1 MKRRHFVKTM
11 AMSGVAVAAHDL
23 IGELLAQTPQGR
35 VLESKFKGLSDV
47 ALAEAKRLGCTYADI
62 RLTRSTNMGVTARGG
77 NRDFEDL
84 VAQAIID

>member
-1 MKRRHFVKTM
+1 MKRRDFVKTM

-47 ALAEAKRLGCTYADI
+47 ALFHAGTARRDGALVTTAG
-62 RLTRSTNMGVTARGG
+62 RVFGVTALGANLDG
-77 NRDFEDL
+77 ACGL
-84 VAQAIID
+84 G